1 MSIFSTKAAQRNLWA
16 IFFIVNQS
24 VSAQIIIS
32 QYYEGNANDKFLEIT
47 NVSGSTL
54 NPDNDPLYICLF
66 SNQDAGNPLGKT
78 PGLSTKIE
86 VTLEPGATA
95 TYKNALAIAPVYATN
110 EAIGALI
117 GAFNGNDVIVI
128 STTKDET
135 TWENR
140 IDVIGRD
147 GDWGIDKS
155 FYRKSSVN
163 IPNPDYDA
171 EEWTEISLVAV
182 AEAAENEIERLGYHF
197 YNCQKPTMA
206 ASNIGFSNT
215 ADTSFDISWNPGNGS
230 SRLVIIKAGEAVSSV
245 PLDGTTYLADQA
257 FGVGDPFDGGFVV
270 YNGWKNLCTIT
281 GLAPST
287 NYFVSIYE
295 FDCSTPLY
303 LTDSFITGNHTTL
316 DPIPRIFTSLEEN
329 GQDLGLVK
337 PNHSSAGFEITVS
350 WINLSSEITARIDAP
365 FEISP
370 DNSNWFDQVA
380 IPFMEN
386 GQVNLYLRFSPLKAD
401 GIHQGLLTLSAT
413 GADEVTRPVKATAFP
428 NAWINELHY
437 DDAGADE
444 GEFVEVVMQYS
455 ENYDL
460 SAFTLQLYN
469 GNLGQ
474 VYQQESLDNF
484 SPGEKVNNF
493 MVYVWPVDDIQN
505 GQPGGADGLA
515 LGIDD
520 ALIQF
525 LSYEGTFTPN
535 EGLANGISS
544 VNINVEESDD
554 TVEGLSLQL
563 VDDNLISNNGPTPAD
578 YTDFIWASGLE
589 SPGLFNNN
597 QVLAV
602 DLIDF
607 YAIQENG
614 LALLFWQT
622 LSEIN
627 NHGFD
632 IQKSVD
638 GYIFETIG
646 FVPGMGTSNLVHH
659 YYHTDS
665 AFSRSCYYRLKQV
678 DHDGTI
684 NFSHV
689 IALKQTGSD
698 FDQFL
703 IFPNPTTL
711 DLHITTLNPKKSR
724 SINAQLLSI
733 QGKKI
738 LQTRGDLVKIRN
750 QINRCLKTL
759 QSGTYVLAFKNGWH
773 SEKHIL
779 LKE

>member
-1 MSIFSTKAAQRNLWA
+1 MSIFSTKAVQRNLWA
-16 IFFIVNQS
+16 IFFIISQS
-24 VSAQIIIS
+24 APAQIIIS

-47 NVSGSTL
+47 NVSGSAL
-54 NPDNDPLYICLF
+54 SPENDTFYICLF

-95 TYKNALAIAPVYATN
+95 TYKNALATVPIYATN

-117 GAFNGNDVIVI
+117 GAFNGNDIIVI
-128 STTKDET
+128 STAKDET

-140 IDVIGRD
+140 IDVIGHD

-155 FYRKSSVN
+155 FYRKPSVN
-163 IPNPDYDA
+163 IPNPNYDA
-171 EEWTEISLVAV
+171 EEWIEISLTAV
-182 AEAAENEIERLGYHF
+182 EEAAENTVERLGYHF
-197 YNCQKPTMA
+197 YNCQKPTVA
-206 ASNIGFSNT
+206 ATNISFSNT

-230 SRLVIIKAGEAVSSV
+230 SRLVIIKADEAVGSA

-257 FGVGDPFDGGFVV
+257 FGSGDSFDGGFVV
-270 YNGWKNLCTIT
+270 FNGWKNSCTIT

-287 NYFVSIYE
+287 NYFISIYE
-295 FDCSTPLY
+295 FDCSTTLY
-303 LTDSFITGNHTTL
+303 LTDSHITGTHTTL
-316 DPIPRIFTSLEEN
+316 APIPRIFTSLGEN

-337 PNHSSAGFEITVS
+337 PNYSSAGFEITIS
-350 WINLSSEITARIDAP
+350 WVNLSSGITVSIDAP

-370 DNSNWFDQVA
+370 DNTSWSDQVA

-401 GIHQGLLTLSAT
+401 GIHQGLLTCNAT
-413 GADEVTRPVKATAFP
+413 GADEVTRPIRATAFP

-474 VYQQESLDNF
+474 VYQQESMDNF
-484 SPGEKVNNF
+484 SPGEKANNF

-505 GQPGGADGLA
+505 GHPGGADGLA

-520 ALIQF
+520 TLIQF

-535 EGLANGISS
+535 EGLADGILS
-544 VNINVEESDD
+544 VDINVEESDD

-563 VDDNLISNNGPTPAD
+563 VDDNLIGDHGPTPASH
-578 YTDFIWASGLE
+578 TDFIWASGLE

-607 YAIQENG
+607 QAIQEND
-614 LALLFWQT
+614 LALLSWQT
-622 LSEIN
+622 LSEVN

-638 GYIFETIG
+638 GYTFETIG
-646 FVPGMGTSNLVHH
+646 FIPGMGTSNRVHH
-659 YYHTDS
+659 YHYTDS
-665 AFSRSCYYRLKQV
+665 MFSRSCYYRLKQV

-684 NFSHV
+684 TFSHI

-703 IFPNPTTL
+703 IFPNPTIL
-711 DLHITTLNPKKSR
+711 DLHITTLNSEKSR
-724 SINAQLLSI
+724 SINAQLISI

-759 QSGTYVLAFKNGWH
+759 QSGVYVLAFKNGWH